1 MKLIRAYHQ
10 DRGTA
15 RKKVLIPAS
24 AHGTNPASAALCG
37 YDVVQ
42 VATGSDGMLSA
53 DAVAKCTDTEV
64 AALMVT
70 NPNTLGL
77 FEREILRIT
86 DVLHQHG
93 ALVYMDG
100 GQPQRPDGCGQA
112 GSYGGGC
119 YSIQSA

>member
-1 MKLIRAYHQ
+1 MA
-10 DRGTA
+10 
-15 RKKVLIPAS
+15 
-24 AHGTNPASAALCG
+24 
-37 YDVVQ
+37 Q
-42 VATGSDGMLSA
+42 VATGSDGLLSA
-53 DAVAKCTDTEV
+53 DAVASCTDTEV

-86 DVLHQHG
+86 DVLHAHG

-100 GQPQRPDGCGQA
+100 ANLNALMGVAQA
-112 GSYGGGC
+112 GPYGGGC